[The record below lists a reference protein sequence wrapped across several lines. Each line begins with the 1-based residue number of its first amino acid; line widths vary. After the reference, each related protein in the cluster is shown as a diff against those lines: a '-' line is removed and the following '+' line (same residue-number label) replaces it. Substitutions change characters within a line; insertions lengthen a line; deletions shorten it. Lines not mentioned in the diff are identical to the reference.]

1 MLWTEKS
8 VSTMAE
14 MGVPKDDL
22 MGMKEY
28 KSETKDK
35 EETGAGDEEQYGDVK
50 EEMTY
55 GVTTNGTE
63 AVKMDI
69 DPDDK
74 QKSTRQEDDSIRDQH
89 RDGQRDRNSKF

>member
-1 MLWTEKS
+1 
-8 VSTMAE
+8 MAE

-28 KSETKDK
+28 KSDK
-35 EETGAGDEEQYGDVK
+35 EETGAGDEKHYGDVK
-50 EEMTY
+50 EETTY
-55 GVTTNGTE
+55 GVNTNGSE
-63 AVKMDI
+63 LIKIDI
-69 DPDDK
+69 DADDK